1 MKKHTSPMRCGVFYH
16 IYNRGINGEDLFKEE
31 RNYAFFLRQYAK
43 YIQPVAETY
52 AYCLL
57 KNHFHLLVKT
67 RAAADILRN
76 INVGYP
82 NVGRVSNPSDVTSDV
97 TDVTNTPSD
106 VSSDATNADKIISN
120 QFSKLFN
127 SYAQAINKAYRRT
140 GGLFEELFRRIPV
153 DDDDYFVQLVYY
165 IHANPQKHGFVED
178 FRDYS
183 HSSYHAHL
191 SKMDTKLKRTEL
203 LNWFGDEEGYQKYH
217 LPNQV
222 LEHLEKFEIEFD

>member
-1 MKKHTSPMRCGVFYH
+1 MKKHTYPMRCGVFYH

-31 RNYAFFLRQYAK
+31 RNYAFFLKQYSK

-52 AYCLL
+52 AYCLMR
-57 KNHFHLLVKT
+57 NHFHLLVKT
-67 RAAADILRN
+67 REAEEIIRN
-76 INVGYP
+76 VVKNE
-82 NVGRVSNPSDVTSDV
+82 NVGRVLNPSDVT
-97 TDVTNTPSD
+97 
-106 VSSDATNADKIISN
+106 DANADKIISN

-127 SYAQAINKAYRRT
+127 SYAQAINKAYGRT

-165 IHANPQKHGFVED
+165 IHANPQKHGFAED
-178 FRDYS
+178 FRDYP

-191 SKMDTKLKRTEL
+191 SKMDTKLKRAEL
-203 LNWFGDEEGYQKYH
+203 LTWFGNEEGYQKYH

-222 LEHLEKFEIEFD
+222 LADLEKFEIEFD

>member
-1 MKKHTSPMRCGVFYH
+1 MKKHTSPIQCGIFYH
-16 IYNRGINGEDLFKEE
+16 IYNRGINGENLFKEE

-52 AYCLL
+52 AYCLM

-67 RAAADILRN
+67 REAEEIIR
-76 INVGYP
+76 NVGK
-82 NVGRVSNPSDVTSDV
+82 NVGRVLNPSDVT
-97 TDVTNTPSD
+97 TDNI
-106 VSSDATNADKIISN
+106 NADKIISN

-127 SYAQAINKAYRRT
+127 SYAQAINKAYGRT

-165 IHANPQKHGFVED
+165 IHVNPQKHGFTED
-178 FRDYS
+178 FRDYP

-191 SKMDTKLKRTEL
+191 SKMDTKLKRAEL
-203 LNWFGDEEGYQKYH
+203 LNWFGDAEDYQKYH

-222 LEHLEKFEIEFD
+222 LEDLGKFEIEFD